1 MVKEKKNSEELET
14 GCIGAGFSCA
24 VRAMRVGYLGRGLS
38 GMTPNQKALKG
49 PAGEATVE
57 GRLLRR
63 RSSLLQARAKKTTR
77 SLSYA

>member
-1 MVKEKKNSEELET
+1 VQAAPSSKLPAALHRDCSKREKNSEELET

-49 PAGEATVE
+49 PA
-57 GRLLRR
+57 
-63 RSSLLQARAKKTTR
+63 AK
-77 SLSYA
+77 SDS